1 VRAASSGSLAIL
13 ATLVTLAVIDGLVSL
28 DVCGF
33 ILLSEDGF
41 ERIC

>member
-13 ATLVTLAVIDGLVSL
+13 DALVTLAVIDGLVSL
-28 DVCGF
+28 DVCDF